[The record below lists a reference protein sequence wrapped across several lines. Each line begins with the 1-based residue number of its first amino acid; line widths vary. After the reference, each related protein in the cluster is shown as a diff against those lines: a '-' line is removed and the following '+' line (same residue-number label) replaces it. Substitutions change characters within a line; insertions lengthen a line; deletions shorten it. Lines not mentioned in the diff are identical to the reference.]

1 MQFYLNRI
9 MNSQERC
16 EDTKSNPTKNRG
28 LTSCSPDE
36 SVYMSKQFENINR
49 IVRSRASKKDR
60 ICNCQN
66 KKEERTN
73 NYLQNITKKTKDR
86 ATRTKL
92 KPGVNSG
99 ALEG

>member
-1 MQFYLNRI
+1 
-9 MNSQERC
+9 MNSQERF
-16 EDTKSNPTKNRG
+16 EDTKSSPTKNRG
-28 LTSCSPDE
+28 LTSCSPEE
-36 SVYMSKQFENINR
+36 SAYKAKQSENINR
-49 IVRSRASKKDR
+49 IVRSRASKEDR
-60 ICNCQN
+60 LCNGQS